1 MTSPPSPPPPTTVTN
16 SYRAPPELVTW
27 EPFTYAQPAVRRAA
41 VRDYVGGVLEK
52 GVKLPSLR
60 LVLIGGWV
68 PLSPLAPQPLSS

>member
-1 MTSPPSPPPPTTVTN
+1 M
-16 SYRAPPELVTW
+16 TW

-68 PLSPLAPQPLSS
+68 PLSPLAPLL